1 LRNSP
6 HAARIAI
13 PRSSHALVITPLW

>member
-13 PRSSHALVITPLW
+13 SRSSHALVITPLW